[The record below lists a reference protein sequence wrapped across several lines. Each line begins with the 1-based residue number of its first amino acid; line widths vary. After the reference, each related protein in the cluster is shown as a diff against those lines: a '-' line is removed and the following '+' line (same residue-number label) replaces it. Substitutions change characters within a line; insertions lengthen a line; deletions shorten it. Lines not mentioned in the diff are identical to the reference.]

1 MIYRRYSAPKIW
13 EEMNR
18 MQREFDRMA
27 SAFAPEHGHV
37 LPAFPAMNAWTN
49 DNEEVVTAELPGVEH
64 KDIEITVVNDVLT
77 VSGERKAADPGD
89 DMRYHRR
96 ERVNGKFS
104 RSIQLAFVVDPNGV
118 SAHYENGLLTVRL
131 PRAEADKPRKIS
143 VKSS

>member
-13 EEMNR
+13 EEMSR

-27 SAFAPEHGHV
+27 SAFTPERGHV
-37 LPAFPAMNAWTN
+37 MSAFPAMNAWTN
-49 DNEEVVTAELPGVEH
+49 DNEEIVTAELPGLDH

-77 VSGERKAADPGD
+77 VSGERDAVDPSE

-96 ERVNGKFS
+96 ERVKGKFS
-104 RSIQLAFVVDPNGV
+104 RSIQLAFLVDANQV
-118 SAHYENGLLTVRL
+118 SATYENGLLTVKL

-143 VKSS
+143 VQSS